1 MLLVKQVGACW
12 LWSQPT
18 WDQNLAPTLL
28 IYVTWGTYDPAA
40 CDFSHVLNGITEDI
54 NDRFLQRLNE

>member
-1 MLLVKQVGACW
+1 MLLVEHVGHACC

-28 IYVTWGTYDPAA
+28 IYVTWGTY
-40 CDFSHVLNGITEDI
+40 VTLLLMT
-54 NDRFLQRLNE
+54 FLMY